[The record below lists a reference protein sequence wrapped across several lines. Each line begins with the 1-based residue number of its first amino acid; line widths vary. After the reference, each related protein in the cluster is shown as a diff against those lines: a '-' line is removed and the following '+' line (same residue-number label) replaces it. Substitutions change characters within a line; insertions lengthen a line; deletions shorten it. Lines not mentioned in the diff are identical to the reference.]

1 MYRVLALSQDKDL
14 YAGVRDFLG
23 DSSDIEIKT
32 FTNSLDFLEKFSSLH
47 TELVILDID
56 LLSEKVLKLINIL
69 QSIKRNSQIILVLS
83 KDKMGICSAAFSLG
97 IVSYLVKPVST
108 RNMYDVIS
116 TALQK
121 QSNGI

>member
-1 MYRVLALSQDKDL
+1 
-14 YAGVRDFLG
+14 
-23 DSSDIEIKT
+23 
-32 FTNSLDFLEKFSSLH
+32 
-47 TELVILDID
+47 LVILDID
-56 LLSEKVLKLINIL
+56 LLSEQVLKLINIL

-83 KDKMGICSAAFSLG
+83 KDKMAICSAAFSLG